1 MVLLS
6 RPKVAGIAPS
16 VLAGRPAPPRRRH
29 GRRFHV
35 KNEPLYWGRRA
46 AVLAVPAL
54 LLAGPTVTASTASG
68 AAGMAR
74 ATAQGLDVQVEGL
87 ADGGSVNTAGL
98 ASASFAVATAGSG
111 AVTVTLDGKPVTTT
125 TTSGRV
131 SWTLPPLA
139 EGAHTLTVSR
149 PRPLV
154 LPASTRTFRF
164 TVDDTATA
172 LAIDD
177 QPGTVGLDTP
187 VAVRG
192 KVEPGVAVAFGG
204 KPVELTDGRFE
215 LRFDAPPAGA
225 ELTATDAAGNV
236 IVQPIVV
243 PVEVP
248 STRAVHVS
256 GFAWADKRFRDPVL
270 AMGERGL
277 IDTVQLDLK
286 EEDGIITYRSG
297 LEYHQSIGAVR
308 GLFDLKAAVD
318 ELHARNLRVVGRI
331 VAFRDP
337 VLADAAWKAG
347 RRDEVIQMPDGTPY
361 AGYGGFTNFAHPAV
375 RKYNIDIAEE
385 AARLGVDD
393 ILYDYVRRPD
403 GPIENMRLP
412 GLTVSPEDGVA
423 GFLAES
429 RARLRP
435 LGVYQGASVYGIS
448 VDRPT
453 QIAQDLTKMAPA
465 VDYLAP
471 MVYPSHW
478 NKGEYGVADPNRSP
492 YEITQRSLARFQA
505 KVEGTDVKII
515 PWLQDF
521 SLGVTYGPAE
531 VAAQI
536 KAAADA
542 GIEDW
547 ILWDPAVTYTEAGI
561 PPPG

>member
-1 MVLLS
+1 MLS
-6 RPKVAGIAPS
+6 
-16 VLAGRPAPPRRRH
+16 
-29 GRRFHV
+29 
-35 KNEPLYWGRRA
+35 
-46 AVLAVPAL
+46 VPAL
-54 LLAGPTVTASTASG
+54 LATLPTVAAP
-68 AAGMAR
+68 AAGGAVNAAR
-74 ATAQGLDVQVEGL
+74 ATTEGIGLQVAGAEEGAFLSQESL
-87 ADGGSVNTAGL
+87 AEVVFSVGRA
-98 ASASFAVATAGSG
+98 ASADVAVSVDGQPLVPAESG
-111 AVTVTLDGKPVTTT
+111 GV
-125 TTSGRV
+125 V

-139 EGAHTLTVSR
+139 EGEHTVTITR
-149 PRPLV
+149 PRPLL
-154 LPASTRTFRF
+154 LPALTRTFRF
-164 TVDDTATA
+164 TVDDTPPRLVLDERKEKARLDSPVVVA
-172 LAIDD
+172 
-177 QPGTVGLDTP
+177 GT
-187 VAVRG
+187 
-192 KVEPGVAVAFGG
+192 VEPGATVTLGGSAVE
-204 KPVELTDGRFE
+204 VVDGRFE
-215 LRFDAPPAGA
+215 LSFDKPPAGA
-225 ELTATDAAGNV
+225 EITVTDAAGNV
-236 IVQPIVV
+236 TVQPVVV

-248 STRAVHVS
+248 PTRAVHVS
-256 GFAWADKRFRDPVL
+256 GYGWADKRFRDPVL
-270 AMGERGL
+270 AMAERGL

-286 EEDGIITYRSG
+286 EEDGLITYKSG
-297 LEYHQSIGAVR
+297 LEYHRSIGAVR

-337 VLADAAWKAG
+337 VLAGAAWREG
-347 RRDEVIQMPDGTPY
+347 RHHEVIQLPDGSPY
-361 AGYGGFTNFAHPAV
+361 AGYGGFTNFADSAV

-412 GLTVSPEDGVA
+412 GLTGSPEDGVA
-423 GFLAES
+423 AFLVES

-478 NKGEYGVADPNRSP
+478 NKGEYGVADPNREP
-492 YEITQRSLARFQA
+492 YEITKRSLALFQA
-505 KVEGTDVKII
+505 KVAGTDVKIV

-531 VAAQI
+531 VRAQLQ
-536 KAAADA
+536 AAADV
-542 GIEDW
+542 GISDW

-561 PPPG
+561 PPRP